1 MKLIFILC
9 ACLAAISE
17 GFLAR
22 SSSAIAC
29 SSRWTRASSFLQ
41 MSDAEVQHQVFI
53 GNMPFE
59 LSEEQLSSL
68 VSERLGSSFK
78 SIKIAKDRASG
89 KSRGFG
95 YVDFDA
101 KESAEAAVSKLVGL
115 SMNGRDF
122 KVDLS
127 LPRGERPART
137 NSGAQESGASG
148 GAVRRSPVTPSENS
162 VFIGNLDFSV
172 GEEEVMAMCNDILGG
187 GLATRVR
194 IASDRATGKPR
205 GFGHIDFASPDGA
218 QKAIEMLNG
227 IQLAGRDIRV
237 DAAQRKEDRASPA
250 MGARDRSAAPRQ
262 ARGGLA
268 QHSIF
273 LGNLAWDVSNELVED
288 MINDILGPGLYT
300 QVRLAVDRETGKM
313 RGFGHVDFK
322 DAASAER
329 AVIELN
335 GMQVMGRQIR
345 ADHAQ
350 KKEEGGGSS
359 FGGGRGGGGGDRYA
373 NGEENGSFGSW

>member
-1 MKLIFILC
+1 M
-9 ACLAAISE
+9 
-17 GFLAR
+17 
-22 SSSAIAC
+22 
-29 SSRWTRASSFLQ
+29 
-41 MSDAEVQHQVFI
+41 MSQAEVQHQVFL
-53 GNMPFE
+53 GNFPFDMT
-59 LSEEQLSSL
+59 EEQLSSL
-68 VSERLGSSFK
+68 VTERLGSSSFK
-78 SIKIAKDRASG
+78 GIKIAKDRTSG
-89 KSRGFG
+89 KSKGFG

-101 KESAEAAVSKLVGL
+101 KETAEAAVPKLLGL
-115 SMNGRDF
+115 SMNGREF

-127 LPRGERPART
+127 VPRGERPART
-137 NSGAQESGASG
+137 SNTPEG
-148 GAVRRSPVTPSENS
+148 GAARRGPVTPSENS

-194 IASDRATGKPR
+194 IASDRLTGKPR
-205 GFGHIDFASPDGA
+205 GFGHIDFNTPDGA

-237 DAAQRKEDRASPA
+237 DAAQRKEDRGASPA
-250 MGARDRSAAPRQ
+250 MGARDRSSAAPRQ
-262 ARGGLA
+262 ARPGMA

-350 KKEEGGGSS
+350 KKPEGGGGGAS
-359 FGGGRGGGGGDRYA
+359 FGRGGGDRYA